1 MRLIGSHVSMKAPDF
16 YLGSVQEMLNNSATT
31 LMLYTGAPQN
41 SKRLPVTQLKIEEA
55 LELCTRNNIDNT
67 NFIVHAPYLIN
78 LANSLDLEKW
88 ERSVQFLL
96 SEMKRAEAMHIKTIV
111 LHPGSHLGAGIK
123 EGLLMVAKGLDYV
136 LSIDE
141 THVRI
146 AIESMAGK
154 GFEVGRNFEEL
165 AFIIEHVSHQE
176 RVGVCLDTCHL
187 HDSGFNVHDVDKLLQ
202 DFDNIIGLNKLWVI
216 HLNDSKNE
224 CGSHSDR
231 HENIGYGKIGF
242 TTLDKWYTHPLLHH
256 IPFILETPYINKEK
270 SPYKKEIMMLNKHEF
285 DNLDRLLW

>member
-41 SKRLPVTQLKIEEA
+41 SKRLPVSQLKIEEA
-55 LELCTRNNIDNT
+55 LDLCLRNNIDYT
-67 NFIVHAPYLIN
+67 NFVVHAPYLIN
-78 LANSLDLEKW
+78 LANSLDQEKW
-88 ERSVQFLL
+88 ERSVQFLI

-111 LHPGSHLGAGIK
+111 LHPGSHLGAGIND
-123 EGLLMVAKGLDYV
+123 GLLAVVKGLDYV
-136 LSIDE
+136 LSHDE
-141 THVRI
+141 TNVRI
-146 AIESMAGK
+146 ALESMAGK

-165 AFIIEHVSHQE
+165 AFILEHVSCKE
-176 RVGVCLDTCHL
+176 RVGICLDTCHL
-187 HDSGFNVHDVDKLLQ
+187 HDGGFNVHDVDKLVH
-202 DFDNIIGLNKLWVI
+202 DFDSIIGLNKLWVI

-224 CGSHSDR
+224 CDSHSDR
-231 HENIGYGKIGF
+231 HENIGYGHIGF
-242 TTLDKWYTHPLLHH
+242 TTLDKWYSHPLLQH

-285 DNLDRLLW
+285 DNIDRLLW